1 MNEKEI
7 RKYCRQVGKH
17 LKCFRKTKAALLA
30 GLREEL
36 LLSEDGKLPPP
47 KETAAVL
54 QESVSE
60 KEQKSR
66 ATLFKALFVCI
77 VLVAAVIFCIAILRV
92 GACYIVI
99 EPPVS
104 ASGTFPH
111 PFL

>member
-1 MNEKEI
+1 MDEKVI
-7 RKYCRQVGKH
+7 REYCRHVGKH

-60 KEQKSR
+60 KEFQNCQKHARLCS
-66 ATLFKALFVCI
+66 TLIYAAAL
-77 VLVAAVIFCIAILRV
+77 VLVFVLVFYVLWDTLPICL
-92 GACYIVI
+92 
-99 EPPVS
+99 VS
-104 ASGTFPH
+104 NHS
-111 PFL
+111 

>member
-1 MNEKEI
+1 MDEKVI
-7 RKYCRQVGKH
+7 REYCRQVGKH

-60 KEQKSR
+60 AELVKYRKTR
-66 ATLFKALFVCI
+66 KLWTTAI
-77 VLVAAVIFCIAILRV
+77 VAIAAILIL
-92 GACYIVI
+92 YIAFI
-99 EPPVS
+99 ALWSTLPAYQYTAPPVE
-104 ASGTFPH
+104 G
-111 PFL
+111 

>member
-17 LKCFRKTKAALLA
+17 LKCFRKTKTALLA

-54 QESVSE
+54 QEYVSE
-60 KEQKSR
+60 KEVRNCRKRVLLCS
-66 ATLFKALFVCI
+66 TLIYVA
-77 VLVAAVIFCIAILRV
+77 VLVLIFVFVFYVLWDTLPIYQINNHR
-92 GACYIVI
+92 
-99 EPPVS
+99 
-104 ASGTFPH
+104 
-111 PFL
+111 

>member
-1 MNEKEI
+1 MDEKVI
-7 RKYCRQVGKH
+7 REYCRQVGKH

-30 GLREEL
+30 GLQEEL

-77 VLVAAVIFCIAILRV
+77 VIVIAIILCLSILRC
-92 GACYIVI
+92 GADYIVI
-99 EPPVS
+99 DPPI
-104 ASGTFPH
+104 GG
-111 PFL
+111 

>member
-17 LKCFRKTKAALLA
+17 LKCFRKTKTALLA

-36 LLSEDGKLPPP
+36 LLSEDGKLSPP

-77 VLVAAVIFCIAILRV
+77 VIVIAIILCLSILRG
-92 GACYIVI
+92 GADYIVI
-99 EPPVS
+99 DPPI
-104 ASGTFPH
+104 GG
-111 PFL
+111 